1 MHVGDLRLTQ
11 REGAVSNLASL
22 AANCRRKFLNA
33 ARLLEWRSPVIDKLH
48 SFGVGGPVDLWP
60 LLTPHAVLAE
70 RYIEHFYSPQV
81 SLFPTPGDEEDAKW
95 GNYFRQ
101 VLVPHLV
108 ADDDVVRNVLR
119 ALRALPCKEPEQA
132 ALALRQHFTEMTLP
146 HTRPLWSPEEVLD
159 G

>member
-1 MHVGDLRLTQ
+1 MVHVIEVAPPSVT
-11 REGAVSNLASL
+11 
-22 AANCRRKFLNA
+22 
-33 ARLLEWRSPVIDKLH
+33 
-48 SFGVGGPVDLWP
+48 
-60 LLTPHAVLAE
+60 LTPQAVLAQ

-95 GNYFRQ
+95 GHYFRQ

-108 ADDDVVRNVLR
+108 ADDDVVRSV
-119 ALRALPCKEPEQA
+119 LRALPCTEPEQA

-146 HTRPLWSPEEVLD
+146 QTRPLWSPDEVLD